1 MNHRSKTRP
10 SGGRPTQPFGGTLRS
25 NALDPTFLDAVVEFI
40 GKGPAGA
47 PAEAAVV
54 AASNRKMLVSE
65 LRSFGEDSV
74 ALAIEVAADEIIWA
88 IAQRATQL
96 AFSGE
101 NIPRSLC
108 LAAVEKMEG
117 QTRPLAR
124 KRRKRAT

>member
-1 MNHRSKTRP
+1 HRSKTRP

-47 PAEAAVV
+47 PAEAA
-54 AASNRKMLVSE
+54 
-65 LRSFGEDSV
+65 
-74 ALAIEVAADEIIWA
+74 DEIIWA

-108 LAAVEKMEG
+108 LAAVEKIEG